1 MPNIVA
7 YAALLIWPFV
17 IVAMFRKMPI
27 ERAFIWAILA
37 GYMFLPERTEFDLPL
52 IPSMNKETIPNIT
65 VFVICFMV
73 LKLRPTLLPDGLI
86 GKVLVILL
94 ICTPIISVIFNLDPI
109 TFATQYSGRL
119 VLMNQPVGPIPG
131 MRIYD
136 AISTLLAQ
144 ILLILPFF
152 LARSILAT
160 EAALTELLRALM
172 IAGLIY
178 SGFILWEVRFSPQ
191 LHTHIYGFFQHDF
204 LQMIRE
210 GGFRPIVFMPHG
222 LWVALFMVITA
233 VSALHFAKQAA
244 PNDRVRATAIT
255 VWLFGIV
262 YLCKS
267 LGPLLILLVLTAF
280 VLFLRPKMQFRIS
293 VIMAL
298 VTIVYPALRG
308 AGLIPTGDLVAFL
321 EARNPDRAQSLWFR
335 FYNEDILLERAAER
349 PVFGWGGW
357 GRNQVFDQQSGLVLS
372 VTDGQW
378 IITIGSYGW
387 IGYIALFGL
396 LCLPLLALWW
406 RYRQVPNAQIAP
418 QVGVLA
424 VMLGAMLIDLLPN
437 ATMVTL
443 TWLIAGALLGHAE
456 LVHRRSQI
464 KRLDQFRSAPVRAG
478 LLGTAR
484 SAQPV
489 LKRSFL

>member
-1 MPNIVA
+1 MPNIIA
-7 YAALLIWPFV
+7 FAALILWPFV
-17 IVAMFRKMPI
+17 IVAMFRKLPV

-37 GYMFLPERTEFDLPL
+37 GYMFLPEQTDFDFPL
-52 IPSMNKETIPNIT
+52 IPSLNKETIPNLT
-65 VFVICFMV
+65 VFVICVML
-73 LKLRPTLLPDGLI
+73 LKMRPSLLPDGLI
-86 GKVLVILL
+86 GKALVLLL
-94 ICTPIISVIFNLDPI
+94 VTTPIISVVFNLDPI

-119 VLMNQPVGPIPG
+119 VIVQQTVTPIPG

-136 AISTLLAQ
+136 AISALLAQ
-144 ILLILPFF
+144 MLLILPFF
-152 LARSILAT
+152 LARHILAT
-160 EAALTELLRALM
+160 EAALTELLRALV
-172 IAGLIY
+172 IAGLVY
-178 SGFILWEVRFSPQ
+178 SGLILWEVRFSPQ
-191 LHTHIYGFFQHDF
+191 LHTNLYGFFQHDF
-204 LQMIRE
+204 LQMMRE

-222 LWVALFMVITA
+222 LWVALFMVMTA
-233 VSALHFAKQAA
+233 VAALHFARQAA
-244 PNDRVRATAIT
+244 PSERLRATGIT

-267 LGPLLILLVLTAF
+267 LGPMLILMALTSF
-280 VLFLRPKMQFRIS
+280 VLFLRPKMQFRLGAL
-293 VIMAL
+293 MAL
-298 VTIVYPALRG
+298 TTIAYPALRG

-321 EARNPDRAQSLWFR
+321 EAHKPERAQSLWFR
-335 FYNEDILLERAAER
+335 FHNEDMLLERAAER

-357 GRNQVFDQQSGLVLS
+357 GRNQVFDPNDGEVLS

-378 IITIGSYGW
+378 IITIGTYGW

-406 RYRQVPNAQIAP
+406 RYRQTPDDQIAP

-424 VMLGAMLIDLLPN
+424 VMLGAMLVDLLPN

-443 TWLIAGALLGHAE
+443 TWLIAGALMGHAE
-456 LVHRRSQI
+456 LVHRRRQSA
-464 KRLDQFRSAPVRAG
+464 RLEHLRTAPIRSG

-484 SAQPV
+484 SARPV

>member
-1 MPNIVA
+1 MPNIIA
-7 YAALLIWPFV
+7 YAALAIWPFV

-52 IPSMNKETIPNIT
+52 IPSMNKETLPNLT
-65 VFVICFMV
+65 VFMICVML
-73 LKLRPTLLPDGLI
+73 LKMRPAILPDGLL
-86 GKVLVILL
+86 GKALVLLMVS
-94 ICTPIISVIFNLDPI
+94 TPIISVVFNLDPI

-119 VLMNQPVGPIPG
+119 VIVQDAIAPIPG
-131 MRIYD
+131 MRVYD
-136 AISTLLAQ
+136 AVSALMAQ

-152 LARSILAT
+152 LARHILAT

-172 IAGLIY
+172 IGGLLY
-178 SGFILWEVRFSPQ
+178 SGLILWEVRFSPQ
-191 LHTHIYGFFQHDF
+191 LHTNLYGFFQHDF

-222 LWVALFMVITA
+222 LWVALFMVMTA

-244 PNDRVRATAIT
+244 PNERLRATAIT

-267 LGPLLILLVLTAF
+267 LGPMMILMVLSAI
-280 VLFLRPKMQFRIS
+280 VLFLRPKTQFRIGALL
-293 VIMAL
+293 AL
-298 VTIVYPALRG
+298 VTIAYPALRG
-308 AGLIPTGDLVAFL
+308 AGLIPTGELVAFL
-321 EARNPDRAQSLWFR
+321 EARKPERAQSLWFR
-335 FYNEDILLERAAER
+335 FHNEDMLLERAAER
-349 PVFGWGGW
+349 PLFGWGGW
-357 GRNQVFDQQSGLVLS
+357 GRNQVFDPMTGEAIS

-378 IITIGSYGW
+378 IITIGTYGW
-387 IGYIALFGL
+387 LGYIALFGL
-396 LCLPLLALWW
+396 LCLPLVALWW
-406 RYRQVPNAQIAP
+406 RYRTVPNDQIAP
-418 QVGVLA
+418 QVGVLV

-437 ATMVTL
+437 ATMVAL

-456 LVHRRSQI
+456 LVQRQRQTA
-464 KRLDQFRSAPVRAG
+464 RLNEYRNAPVRAG
-478 LLGTAR
+478 LLGAAR

>member
-1 MPNIVA
+1 MPNIIA
-7 YAALLIWPFV
+7 FAALIIWPFV
-17 IVAMFRKMPI
+17 IVAMFRKLSV
-27 ERAFIWAILA
+27 ERAFIWAIMA

-52 IPSMNKETIPNIT
+52 IPSMNKETLPNLT
-65 VFVICFMV
+65 AFVICVMV
-73 LKLRPTLLPDGLI
+73 LKLRPALLPDGLL
-86 GKVLVILL
+86 GKALVLLL
-94 ICTPIISVIFNLDPI
+94 VTTPIVSVAFNLEPI

-119 VLMNQPVGPIPG
+119 IMVEQPIDPVPG

-136 AISTLLAQ
+136 AVSALLAQ
-144 ILLILPFF
+144 LLLILPFF
-152 LARSILAT
+152 LARHILAT

-172 IAGLIY
+172 IAGVIY
-178 SGFILWEVRFSPQ
+178 SLPILWEVRFSPQ
-191 LHTHIYGFFQHDF
+191 LHTNLYGFFQHDF
-204 LQMIRE
+204 LQMMRE

-222 LWVALFMVITA
+222 LWVALFMVMTA
-233 VSALHFAKQAA
+233 VAALHFARQAA
-244 PNDRVRATAIT
+244 PSDRLRATAIT

-267 LGPLLILLVLTAF
+267 LGPMLILLVLTAF
-280 VLFLRPKMQFRIS
+280 VMFLRPKMQFRIGAL
-293 VIMAL
+293 MAL
-298 VTIVYPALRG
+298 TTIAYPALRG

-321 EARNPDRAQSLWFR
+321 EARNPERAQSLWFR
-335 FYNEDILLERAAER
+335 FYNEDMLLERAAER

-357 GRNQVFDQQSGLVLS
+357 GRNQVFDQQTGEAIS

-378 IITIGSYGW
+378 IITIGTYGW
-387 IGYIALFGL
+387 IGYIAMFGL
-396 LCLPLLALWW
+396 LCLPLIALWW
-406 RYRQVPNAQIAP
+406 RYRQVPNDQIAP

-437 ATMVTL
+437 ATMVSL

-456 LVHRRSQI
+456 LVQRQRQTE
-464 KRLDQFRSAPVRAG
+464 RLDRYRNAPARAG

-484 SAQPV
+484 TAQPM

>member
-1 MPNIVA
+1 MPNIIA
-7 YAALLIWPFV
+7 YAVLAIWPFV

-52 IPSMNKETIPNIT
+52 IPSMNKETLPNLT
-65 VFVICFMV
+65 VFVICVML
-73 LKLRPTLLPDGLI
+73 LKMRPAILPDGLL
-86 GKVLVILL
+86 GKALVLLL
-94 ICTPIISVIFNLDPI
+94 VSTPIISVVFNLDPI

-119 VLMNQPVGPIPG
+119 VIVQDTIAPIPG

-136 AISTLLAQ
+136 AVSALLAQ

-152 LARSILAT
+152 LARHILAT

-172 IAGLIY
+172 IGGLLY
-178 SGFILWEVRFSPQ
+178 SGLILWEVRFSPQ
-191 LHTHIYGFFQHDF
+191 LHTNLYGFFQHDF

-222 LWVALFMVITA
+222 LWVALFMVMTA

-244 PNDRVRATAIT
+244 PNERLRATAIT

-267 LGPLLILLVLTAF
+267 LGPMMILMVLSVI
-280 VLFLRPKMQFRIS
+280 VLFLRPKTQFRIGALL
-293 VIMAL
+293 AL
-298 VTIVYPALRG
+298 VTIAYPALRG
-308 AGLIPTGDLVAFL
+308 AGLIPTGELVAFL
-321 EARNPDRAQSLWFR
+321 EARKPERAQSLWFR
-335 FYNEDILLERAAER
+335 FHNEDMLLERAAER
-349 PVFGWGGW
+349 PLFGWGGW
-357 GRNQVFDQQSGLVLS
+357 GRNQVFDPMTGEAIS

-378 IITIGSYGW
+378 IITIGTYGW
-387 IGYIALFGL
+387 LGYIALFGL
-396 LCLPLLALWW
+396 LCLPLVALWW
-406 RYRQVPNAQIAP
+406 RYRTVPNDQIAP

-437 ATMVTL
+437 ATMVAL

-456 LVHRRSQI
+456 LVQRQRQTA
-464 KRLDQFRSAPVRAG
+464 RLNEYRNAPVRAG
-478 LLGTAR
+478 LLGAAR

>member
-1 MPNIVA
+1 MPNIIA
-7 YAALLIWPFV
+7 YAALAIWPFV

-52 IPSMNKETIPNIT
+52 IPSMNKETLPNLT
-65 VFVICFMV
+65 VFMICVML
-73 LKLRPTLLPDGLI
+73 LKMRPAVLPDGLL
-86 GKVLVILL
+86 GKALVLLL
-94 ICTPIISVIFNLDPI
+94 VSTPIISVVFNLDPI

-119 VLMNQPVGPIPG
+119 VIVQDAIAPIPG

-136 AISTLLAQ
+136 AVSALLAQ

-152 LARSILAT
+152 LARHILAT

-172 IAGLIY
+172 IAGLLY
-178 SGFILWEVRFSPQ
+178 SGLILWEVRFSPQ
-191 LHTHIYGFFQHDF
+191 LHTNLYGFFQHDF

-222 LWVALFMVITA
+222 LWVALFMVMTA

-244 PNDRVRATAIT
+244 PNERLRATAIT

-267 LGPLLILLVLTAF
+267 LGPMLILLALTAF
-280 VLFLRPKMQFRIS
+280 VLFLRPKTQFRIG
-293 VIMAL
+293 AL
-298 VTIVYPALRG
+298 LAVVTIAYPALRG
-308 AGLIPTGDLVAFL
+308 AGLIPTGELVAFL
-321 EARNPDRAQSLWFR
+321 EARKPERAQSLWFR
-335 FYNEDILLERAAER
+335 FHNEDMLLERAAER
-349 PVFGWGGW
+349 PLFGWGGW
-357 GRNQVFDQQSGLVLS
+357 GRNQVFDPMTGEAIS

-378 IITIGSYGW
+378 IITIGTYGW
-387 IGYIALFGL
+387 LGYIALFGL
-396 LCLPLLALWW
+396 LCLPLVALWW
-406 RYRQVPNAQIAP
+406 RYRTVPNDQIAP

-437 ATMVTL
+437 ATMVAL

-456 LVHRRSQI
+456 LVQRQRQTA
-464 KRLDQFRSAPVRAG
+464 RLNEYRNAPVRAG
-478 LLGTAR
+478 LLGAAR